1 MTIAQRLYLG
11 FGLLLSLMVV
21 ITLVGTYKIREVDAT
36 LTRVNDV
43 DSHKQRFA
51 INFRGSVHDRAI
63 AIRDAVLVTDGA
75 SRNRQLEEIRR
86 LDAFYQDAAR
96 GMQTLFAG
104 QAGASDQERRL
115 LGQIQE
121 IERTT
126 QALTQQVLELLQR
139 GQTEQAQA
147 FVLEQA
153 SPAYAEWLKRINAFI
168 DYQEERIGQQVNVV
182 RSGTASFELLMLAV
196 TGVAL
201 VIGALVSYRLVSSLA
216 RTIGGEPEVAARV
229 LRQVADGDLTIRI
242 RTDHPK
248 SILGAAAIMTQ
259 ELAEIISG
267 VGKTADTLA
276 NAAGQMA
283 ATADANQRLVQS
295 QREQT
300 EMGAAAINQMSATV
314 QEVAGHTVEAARL
327 AQTADE
333 EALSGNEEVRR
344 TMQTISELA
353 GEVEEAGRVIDQ
365 LSGHSVEIGTV
376 LEVIQTI
383 AEQTNLLAL
392 NAAIE
397 AARAGEHGRGFAVV
411 ADEVRALAGRT
422 QESTRD
428 IQARIEKMQSSAQG
442 AVAAMEKG
450 RSKAAQ
456 SVEQARRAE
465 QSLAI
470 INRSVTAINDMN
482 TQIASAAEEQSA
494 VADEINRNFSSI
506 TEASEQTAAG
516 SDQITAASQELAR
529 LARELQGSVKQ
540 FKL

>member
-21 ITLVGTYKIREVDAT
+21 IALVGTYKIREVDAT
-36 LTRVNDV
+36 LTQVNDV

-63 AIRDAVLVTDGA
+63 AIRDAVLVTDVAARDEYLG
-75 SRNRQLEEIRR
+75 EIRR
-86 LDAFYQDAAR
+86 LDAFYQEMAR
-96 GMQTLFAG
+96 GMQALFAG
-104 QAGASDQERRL
+104 QAGTSDQERQL
-115 LGQIQE
+115 LGRIQD

-139 GQTEQAQA
+139 GQISQAQV

-153 SPAYAEWLKRINAFI
+153 SPAYAEWLQRINAFI
-168 DYQEERIGQQVNVV
+168 DYQEERIGQQVDFV
-182 RSGTASFELLMLAV
+182 RGGTASFELLMLAV

-242 RTDHPK
+242 RTTQPK

-259 ELAEIISG
+259 ELAKIISG

-283 ATADANQRLVQS
+283 AAVDANQRLVQS

-333 EALSGNEEVRR
+333 EALSGNEEVQR

-365 LSGHSVEIGTV
+365 LSEHSVEIGTV

-428 IQARIEKMQSSAQG
+428 IQARIEKMQSSAQS
-442 AVAAMEKG
+442 AVTAMEKG

-529 LARELQGSVKQ
+529 LARELQESVKQ